1 MKNLKSSILLL
12 ILFISTTLY
21 LNAQSN
27 RHIGLCLAA
36 GGNKAAYQVGV
47 WKYLCESGKNK
58 TICGISGAS
67 MSAVNAA
74 LFAGRTA
81 EDVQKIWEDVLS
93 KNPTLALDI
102 SMTSMLGNAT
112 SEYAETI
119 GQIYEANKSN
129 VNSKSEMVL
138 NTAKDSAVIGSRAV
152 ISFIKDS
159 FWKYLGTQ
167 DKVEGLYERDELT
180 KILNQ
185 YIKPD
190 AIQNVKYDIYAAAI
204 RKEKLAIKSVS
215 RIVGNTATIFRLRD
229 QKSSAD
235 DIVNILMASSA
246 TPFAFTT
253 VTLSD
258 KVVDYNKGK
267 PKEVGKQYEYL
278 DGGFGMCG
286 GKYLSIDPLLN
297 DKNVYEIIV
306 VYLDSA
312 AKLGLHKLDGNKMN
326 KNIIEIVPSMDL
338 DMFTN
343 SKTPIDKSKIHQ
355 LIELGYSDAKTI
367 FTNIDSQNDD

>member
-1 MKNLKSSILLL
+1 MKKLKFLILSLILL
-12 ILFISTTLY
+12 ITTTFLV
-21 LNAQSN
+21 NAQSN

-47 WKYLCESGKNK
+47 WKYLCETGKNK

-74 LFAGRTA
+74 LFAGRSA

-102 SMTSMLGNAT
+102 SMTSMIGNAT

-215 RIVGNTATIFRLRD
+215 GIVGNQRHRYVLR
-229 QKSSAD
+229 S
-235 DIVNILMASSA
+235 
-246 TPFAFTT
+246 
-253 VTLSD
+253 
-258 KVVDYNKGK
+258 G
-267 PKEVGKQYEYL
+267 
-278 DGGFGMCG
+278 
-286 GKYLSIDPLLN
+286 
-297 DKNVYEIIV
+297 
-306 VYLDSA
+306 DSRC
-312 AKLGLHKLDGNKMN
+312 
-326 KNIIEIVPSMDL
+326 
-338 DMFTN
+338 
-343 SKTPIDKSKIHQ
+343 Q
-355 LIELGYSDAKTI
+355 
-367 FTNIDSQNDD
+367 

>member
-102 SMTSMLGNAT
+102 SMTCMIGNAT

-119 GQIYEANKSN
+119 GQIYEATKSN

-215 RIVGNTATIFRLRD
+215 GIVGNTATIFRLRD